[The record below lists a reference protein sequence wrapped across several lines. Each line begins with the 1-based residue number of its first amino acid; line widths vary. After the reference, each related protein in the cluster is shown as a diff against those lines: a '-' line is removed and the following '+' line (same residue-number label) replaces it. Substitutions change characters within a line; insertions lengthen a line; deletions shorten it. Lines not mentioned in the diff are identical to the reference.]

1 MGQKAMES
9 QKVAKEERSKLV
21 GRTFRHF
28 KGGLYIVEDV
38 AVGSESEEPVVIY
51 SSVSNRDYL
60 WARPLSSFKE
70 HVSISPESIN
80 VTEIT
85 GGSEGV
91 IVPRF
96 KEVTTSIKSDD
107 QKAVNVLYDYYSQC
121 REICNE
127 SVRKISNLENDLKQ
141 SKMKERVALLEYR
154 SASVLRVL
162 NHVNDLLKYDKSD
175 RVEPLIV
182 HCINKLNGN
191 IDGVEIGGLDTKS
204 KVCL

>member
-9 QKVAKEERSKLV
+9 QKIAKEERSKLV

-60 WARPLSSFKE
+60 WARPLSSFKD
-70 HVSISPESIN
+70 HVIVSSRVGLE
-80 VTEIT
+80 TEIT
-85 GGSEGV
+85 DGYEGA
-91 IVPRF
+91 VPRF
-96 KEVTTSIKSDD
+96 IEVTTSLNPDD
-107 QKAVNVLYDYYSQC
+107 QKSVDMLYDYYTQC

-127 SVRKISNLENDLKQ
+127 STRKISNLENDLKE
-141 SKMKERVALLEYR
+141 SKTKERIALLEYR

-162 NHVNDLLKYDKSD
+162 DHVDDLLRCDKSD
-175 RVEPLIV
+175 EVRTLII

-191 IDGVEIGGLDTKS
+191 IDGVELGLLDTKDE
-204 KVCL
+204 VRF

>member
-9 QKVAKEERSKLV
+9 QKIAKAERAKLV

-60 WARPLSSFKE
+60 WARPLSSFKD
-70 HVSISPESIN
+70 HVIVSPESLSA
-80 VTEIT
+80 TEIT
-85 GGSEGV
+85 DGSDRS
-91 IVPRF
+91 VPRF

-107 QKAVNVLYDYYSQC
+107 QKSVDMLYDYYNQC

-141 SKMKERVALLEYR
+141 SKVKERVALLEYR

-162 NHVNDLLKYDKSD
+162 DHVNDFLKHDESD

-204 KVCL
+204 NVCL

>member
-28 KGGLYIVEDV
+28 KGGLYLVEDV

-60 WARPLSSFKE
+60 WARPLSSFKD
-70 HVSISPESIN
+70 HVIVSSRVGLE
-80 VTEIT
+80 TEIT
-85 GGSEGV
+85 DGCEGA
-91 IVPRF
+91 VPRF
-96 KEVTTSIKSDD
+96 KEVTTSLKTDD
-107 QKAVNVLYDYYSQC
+107 QKSVDMLYDYYTQC
-121 REICNE
+121 KEICNE
-127 SVRKISNLENDLKQ
+127 STRKISNLEHDLKQ
-141 SKMKERVALLEYR
+141 SKTKERVALLEYR

-162 NHVNDLLKYDKSD
+162 DRVDDLLRCGEVDEI
-175 RVEPLIV
+175 RTLIV

-191 IDGVEIGGLDTKS
+191 IDGVELGLLNTKDE
-204 KVCL
+204 VRF

>member
-9 QKVAKEERSKLV
+9 QKVAKVERGKLV

-38 AVGSESEEPVVIY
+38 AVGSESEEPVVVY
-51 SSVSNRDYL
+51 SSISNRDYL
-60 WARPLSSFKE
+60 WARPLSSFKDYVI
-70 HVSISPESIN
+70 VSSGS
-80 VTEIT
+80 VSATEIT
-85 GGSEGV
+85 DGSDEA
-91 IVPRF
+91 VPRF

-107 QKAVNVLYDYYSQC
+107 QKSVDMLYDYYTQC
-121 REICNE
+121 KEICNE

-141 SKMKERVALLEYR
+141 SKVKERVALLEYR

-162 NHVNDLLKYDKSD
+162 DHVNDLLRYNELDEVKT
-175 RVEPLIV
+175 LIV

-191 IDGVEIGGLDTKS
+191 IDGVELRLLDTKS
-204 KVCL
+204 KASS

>member
-9 QKVAKEERSKLV
+9 QKIAKEERSKLV

-60 WARPLSSFKE
+60 WARPLSSFKD
-70 HVSISPESIN
+70 HVIVSSRVGLE
-80 VTEIT
+80 TEIT
-85 GGSEGV
+85 DGYEGA
-91 IVPRF
+91 VPRF
-96 KEVTTSIKSDD
+96 IEVTTSLNPDD
-107 QKAVNVLYDYYSQC
+107 QKSVDMLYDYYTQC

-127 SVRKISNLENDLKQ
+127 STRKISNLENDLKQ
-141 SKMKERVALLEYR
+141 SKTKERIALLEYR

-162 NHVNDLLKYDKSD
+162 DHVDDLLRCDKSD
-175 RVEPLIV
+175 EVRTLII

-191 IDGVEIGGLDTKS
+191 IDGVELGLLDTKDE
-204 KVCL
+204 VRF

>member
-9 QKVAKEERSKLV
+9 QKIAKAERAKLV

-70 HVSISPESIN
+70 HVSVSPESIN

-85 GGSEGV
+85 DGSKGV

-96 KEVTTSIKSDD
+96 QQVTTPVKSDD
-107 QKAVNVLYDYYSQC
+107 QEAVNVLYDYYNQC
-121 REICNE
+121 KEICNE

-141 SKMKERVALLEYR
+141 SKVKERVALLEYR

-162 NHVNDLLKYDKSD
+162 DHVNDLLRYNELDEVKT
-175 RVEPLIV
+175 LIV
-182 HCINKLNGN
+182 HCMNKLNGN
-191 IDGVEIGGLDTKS
+191 IDGVELGMLDTKAKTS
-204 KVCL
+204 L

>member
-9 QKVAKEERSKLV
+9 QKVAQEERSKLV
-21 GRTFRHF
+21 GKTFRHF
-28 KGGLYIVEDV
+28 KGDLYLVEDV

-70 HVSISPESIN
+70 YVSVSPDTVNEMDSS
-80 VTEIT
+80 
-85 GGSEGV
+85 GGSEKV
-91 IVPRF
+91 VVPRF
-96 KEVTTSIKSDD
+96 EQLTETIKPDD
-107 QKAVNVLYDYYSQC
+107 QKAINVMYDYYNQC
-121 REICNE
+121 KEICNE

-141 SKMKERVALLEYR
+141 AKVKERIALLEYR

-162 NHVNDLLKYDKSD
+162 DHVNDLLRYNELEEVKT
-175 RVEPLIV
+175 LIV

-191 IDGVEIGGLDTKS
+191 IDGVELRLLDTKS
-204 KVCL
+204 KASS